1 MDSVLWIVAVRDIW
15 LQAKMLDLTL
25 VIVSGSTLITA
36 IQLNVEEMTKLLQ
49 DAVDQVRLLGA
60 QTILL
65 MESYVASWLF

>member
-1 MDSVLWIVAVRDIW
+1 
-15 LQAKMLDLTL
+15 MLDLTL

-49 DAVDQVRLLGA
+49 DAVDQVRLPGA

-65 MESYVASWLF
+65 MESYVAS